1 LAGISKIFKD
11 KPKDED
17 AALPEKEIRKAEK
30 KQAKQDKKDRKKA
43 SAAPATV
50 SHATVEQDK
59 PINDDDRALAGLS
72 PAAKLARQH
81 TLRSKAEQQKAQA
94 EKART
99 GEPTWDNNTQ
109 TRNTAPVLPSIESLT
124 SGLSTLTTS
133 TPENGPEVVRVQPRS
148 TRVVHAVNVAD
159 HEYDSEDD
167 SSDGETVEDATIS
180 MARTRF
186 SQETERSL
194 GGDDEFRAE
203 WGNSWIDKTAVP
215 KKGILKRESLV
226 SILSSHK
233 REEAIDKW
241 IKMANWQNIIPTPK
255 VRTEYDPPP
264 TPVDILL
271 LAPWLRSHLQTQLR
285 STV

>member
-17 AALPEKEIRKAEK
+17 AALPEKEIKKAEK

-124 SGLSTLTTS
+124 SGLSTLSTT
-133 TPENGPEVVRVQPRS
+133 TDGPEVVRVQPRS

-180 MARTRF
+180 LARTRF

-203 WGNSWIDKTAVP
+203 WGNSWIDRNAVP
-215 KKGILKRESLV
+215 KKGILKREPSFL
-226 SILSSHK
+226 SLSSPSVSSISEVSYGVRGRDGEQK
-233 REEAIDKW
+233 RK
-241 IKMANWQNIIPTPK
+241 
-255 VRTEYDPPP
+255 
-264 TPVDILL
+264 
-271 LAPWLRSHLQTQLR
+271 S
-285 STV
+285 

>member
-1 LAGISKIFKD
+1 LLDDGADIRLAGISKIFKD

-17 AALPEKEIRKAEK
+17 AALPEKEIKKAEK

-124 SGLSTLTTS
+124 SGLSTLS
-133 TPENGPEVVRVQPRS
+133 TEAGPEVVRVQPRS

-180 MARTRF
+180 LARTRF

-203 WGNSWIDKTAVP
+203 WGNSWIDRNAVP
-215 KKGILKRESLV
+215 KKGILKRESFLLSLSCPSISSV
-226 SILSSHK
+226 STSPHGVRG
-233 REEAIDKW
+233 REGEGQERK
-241 IKMANWQNIIPTPK
+241 
-255 VRTEYDPPP
+255 
-264 TPVDILL
+264 
-271 LAPWLRSHLQTQLR
+271 S
-285 STV
+285 

>member
-1 LAGISKIFKD
+1 MAGISKIFKD

-17 AALPEKEIRKAEK
+17 AALPEKDIKKAEK

-94 EKART
+94 QAEAEKART

-124 SGLSTLTTS
+124 SGLSTLS
-133 TPENGPEVVRVQPRS
+133 TDGGPEVVRVQPRT

-180 MARTRF
+180 LARTRF

-194 GGDDEFRAE
+194 GGDDEFRAQ
-203 WGNSWIDKTAVP
+203 WGNSWIDRNAVP
-215 KKGILKRESLV
+215 KKGILKREF
-226 SILSSHK
+226 
-233 REEAIDKW
+233 
-241 IKMANWQNIIPTPK
+241 
-255 VRTEYDPPP
+255 
-264 TPVDILL
+264 
-271 LAPWLRSHLQTQLR
+271 
-285 STV
+285 

>member
-1 LAGISKIFKD
+1 LNLSSFQKMNAKIRLAGISKIFKD

-17 AALPEKEIRKAEK
+17 APIPEKDVKKAEK

-43 SAAPATV
+43 SAAPATI
-50 SHATVEQDK
+50 SHTTVEQDK

-81 TLRSKAEQQKAQA
+81 TLRSKAEQKAQSQGQG
-94 EKART
+94 EART

-133 TPENGPEVVRVQPRS
+133 TSTSEGAPEVVRVQPRS

-180 MARTRF
+180 LARTRF
-186 SQETERSL
+186 SQETERSM

-203 WGNSWIDKTAVP
+203 WGNSWIDRNAVP
-215 KKGILKRESLV
+215 KKGILKRESDQQT
-226 SILSSHK
+226 S
-233 REEAIDKW
+233 
-241 IKMANWQNIIPTPK
+241 
-255 VRTEYDPPP
+255 TEGD
-264 TPVDILL
+264 
-271 LAPWLRSHLQTQLR
+271 
-285 STV
+285 